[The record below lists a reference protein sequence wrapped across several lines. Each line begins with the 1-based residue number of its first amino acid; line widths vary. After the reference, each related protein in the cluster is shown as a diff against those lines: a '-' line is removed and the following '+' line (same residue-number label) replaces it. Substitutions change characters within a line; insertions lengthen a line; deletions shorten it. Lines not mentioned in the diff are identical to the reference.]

1 MKSRRV
7 IVFIVSGIAVATLVC
22 VALTNYWQRKQ
33 PVFKDAPKLISAMQA
48 FSKNLTARGQ
58 PLPASVSLR
67 ELVSAGYIAA
77 RDVAAFD
84 GMDVT
89 ISMKVDDAQPQEI
102 LIRVRLPD
110 GSVTALMA
118 DGSVQGLPK

>member
-1 MKSRRV
+1 
-7 IVFIVSGIAVATLVC
+7 VAIIVC
-22 VALTNYWQRKQ
+22 VAVTTYWQRKQ

-48 FSKNLTARGQ
+48 FSRDLTARGQ
-58 PLPASVSLR
+58 RRPATVSLR
-67 ELVSAGYIAA
+67 ELVSGGYIAA
-77 RDVAAFD
+77 SDVRAFD

-89 ISMKVDDAQPQEI
+89 ISLTADETRPQEI

-110 GSVTALMA
+110 GSVTALLA